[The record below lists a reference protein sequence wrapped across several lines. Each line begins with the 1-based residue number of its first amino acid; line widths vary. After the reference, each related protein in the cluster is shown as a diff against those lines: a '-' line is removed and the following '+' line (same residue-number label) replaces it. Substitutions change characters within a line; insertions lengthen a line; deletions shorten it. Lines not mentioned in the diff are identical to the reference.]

1 MGAPTARAVGERPR
15 DWMNE
20 AYILS
25 TVARIADP
33 MRLQIG
39 EWNGLLDAAARGD
52 LRRSEPMDP
61 RSFVDCYMAKG

>member
-1 MGAPTARAVGERPR
+1 
-15 DWMNE
+15 MNE

-61 RSFVDCYMAKG
+61 RSFVDSYMAKG